1 MNRLPTLALTA
12 SILASAAHAAPGDL
26 QKMSWLAGCWQSQD
40 AEPGSVEHW
49 TPIGGATMLGLSR
62 TVRQGQ
68 TVAFE
73 FMQLRE
79 LPDGRLAFIAQPS
92 GRSPTTFPALR
103 VTDTEVTFENT
114 SHDFPQRVIYARD
127 GHARLRA
134 RIEGQRN
141 GTLRAIDFPML
152 RVGCDAPVAS
162 AAVSAPVSAP
172 LSAAAPAPAASAASM
187 PK

>member
-1 MNRLPTLALTA
+1 MNPLPTLALTA
-12 SILASAAHAAPGDL
+12 SILASAAAHAAPGDL
-26 QKMSWLAGCWQSQD
+26 HKMSWLAGCWQSGD

-49 TPIGGATMLGLSR
+49 TPVGGGTMLGMSR
-62 TVRQGQ
+62 IVKQGQ

-103 VTDTEVTFENT
+103 LNDTEVTFENT
-114 SHDFPQRVIYARD
+114 AHDFPQRVIYARD
-127 GHARLRA
+127 GQTRLRA
-134 RIEGQRN
+134 RIEGLRN
-141 GTLRAIDFPML
+141 GTLRAVDFPMS
-152 RVGCDAPVAS
+152 RVGCDAPAAS
-162 AAVSAPVSAP
+162 APAIAPAI
-172 LSAAAPAPAASAASM
+172 ATATAPAASAASA

>member
-1 MNRLPTLALTA
+1 MNPTPMLVLSAAILLAGAT
-12 SILASAAHAAPGDL
+12 AHAAPGDL

-103 VTDTEVTFENT
+103 VSDTEVTFENT

-162 AAVSAPVSAP
+162 APPS
-172 LSAAAPAPAASAASM
+172 APAPSPASAASA